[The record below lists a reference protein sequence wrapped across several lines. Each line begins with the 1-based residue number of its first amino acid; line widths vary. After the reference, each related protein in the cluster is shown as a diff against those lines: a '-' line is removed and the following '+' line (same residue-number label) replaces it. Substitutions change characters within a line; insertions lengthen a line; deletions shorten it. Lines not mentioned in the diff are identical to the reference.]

1 MPKLV
6 KGRTLKV
13 LGHRPCGF
21 DFHFWHHFILGISMT
36 TQYAD
41 WQQRVIAERDEVQER
56 LSKLEPFL
64 DSINFTNLDA
74 DNQDL
79 LVEQAHIMDEYVNVL
94 NRRIALFE

>member
-1 MPKLV
+1 
-6 KGRTLKV
+6 
-13 LGHRPCGF
+13 
-21 DFHFWHHFILGISMT
+21 MT

-41 WQQRVIAERDEVQER
+41 WQQRVIAERDEVRER

>member
-1 MPKLV
+1 V
-6 KGRTLKV
+6 DSTSTSGTTL
-13 LGHRPCGF
+13 F
-21 DFHFWHHFILGISMT
+21 LGISMT